1 MAKCLLALLA
11 IPFAVS
17 LYGADSSQLKESG
30 MKITSPSFGEGEI
43 ISVIH
48 TCDGKDISPPL
59 IFSDIPPGAKSLALI
74 CDDPDA
80 PVGNWVHWVV
90 FNISLPCQGF
100 PENISKDNTTTIKG
114 SAGVITI
121 RQGKNDFGRFG
132 YGGPCP
138 PRGPAHRYYF
148 KLYALDIGLAFSGKD
163 LETGVTKKLLL
174 EKMKGHIITESSLMG
189 KYQRK

>member
-11 IPFAVS
+11 IPFAVC

-43 ISVIH
+43 IPVNH

-80 PVGNWVHWVV
+80 PVGDWVHWVV

-100 PENISKDNTTTIKG
+100 PENISKDHTTTIKD

-148 KLYALDIGLAFSGKD
+148 KLYALDIDLAFSEKD

-174 EKMKGHIITESSLMG
+174 EQMKGHIITETSLMG